1 MRLAIILA
9 ALTLSSPAAAAT
21 LVPPNAEAFSVKRDA
36 ETCAAQPDVA
46 WCGGKTSSSAPDM
59 SGMRAYGAI
68 RKAEE
73 SARRTFSLRE
83 MPVDIWRSYASE
95 AQAGQ
100 AWADDCSGLASTVV
114 DLLAREGWPKGDV
127 YRVLVATH
135 GKGADH
141 MVGAVVMPS
150 GRVMVVGDTL
160 RDKPYEWGE
169 MVYDVKA
176 VSPVAGGAVWYE
188 YRR

>member
-1 MRLAIILA
+1 MRIAIIAA
-9 ALTLSSPAAAAT
+9 ALALSSPAVAAT
-21 LVPPNAEAFSVKRDA
+21 LVQSGAETFTMKRD
-36 ETCAAQPDVA
+36 TDQCAAQPDVS
-46 WCGGKTSSSAPDM
+46 WCGGATHATPPDM
-59 SGMRAYGAI
+59 SGMRAYGVI

-73 SARRTFSLRE
+73 KARRTFSLRE
-83 MPVDIWRSYASE
+83 MPVDVWRSYARE
-95 AQAGQ
+95 AESGQ
-100 AWADDCSGLASTVV
+100 AWSDDCSGFASTVV
-114 DLLAREGWPKGDV
+114 DLLARNGWPTSDV

-150 GRVMVVGDTL
+150 GRIMVVGDTL
-160 RDKPYEWGE
+160 RDKPYDWSE

-176 VSPVAGGAVWYE
+176 VSPVSGGSLWHE